1 MGFER
6 HGGARIPPLIIPE
19 IPIIVDEDMERKQR
33 KSSIGQRRRTL
44 TNGSARSVQ
53 FDLNDVEEEVEE
65 EVKPLMPAMITTPTV
80 VNSTMVIPVLN
91 IIPDDGMEF
100 RLQ

>member
-65 EVKPLMPAMITTPTV
+65 EVKPLMPAMITTHSVENRTKPGPSVEIDFFSVKTV
-80 VNSTMVIPVLN
+80 MK
-91 IIPDDGMEF
+91 
-100 RLQ
+100 

>member
-65 EVKPLMPAMITTPTV
+65 EVKPLMPAMITTHSVENRTKPGPSVEIDFFSVKTV
-80 VNSTMVIPVLN
+80 KK
-91 IIPDDGMEF
+91 
-100 RLQ
+100 